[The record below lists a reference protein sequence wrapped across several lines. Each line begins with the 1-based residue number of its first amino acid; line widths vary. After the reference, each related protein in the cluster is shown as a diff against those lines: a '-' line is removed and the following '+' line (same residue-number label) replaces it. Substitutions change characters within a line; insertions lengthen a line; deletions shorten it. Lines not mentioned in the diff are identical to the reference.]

1 MLCSTLRNEPL
12 KPTNTRYD
20 FGYVTWTTPSLMY
33 TKTKSTPF
41 ATDGNEQTPCR
52 QFTKGIDKN
61 ANDTNLQ
68 STRLVILQ
76 LYVSQSNNYANLRA
90 QLVCN
95 TPDNYLFSS
104 VPVNNENKN
113 LNSCFSKE
121 QIHTRPLN
129 LTKRKL
135 TQRLLQ
141 VAVYVLQ
148 FFSPISPIGKGL
160 LYCVTNIYI

>member
-1 MLCSTLRNEPL
+1 MTSVTLRGPHLHSCTQKRNRL
-12 KPTNTRYD
+12 LLQHDN
-20 FGYVTWTTPSLMY
+20 GQ
-33 TKTKSTPF
+33 
-41 ATDGNEQTPCR
+41 NPCR
-52 QFTKGIDKN
+52 QFTKGIDEN

-76 LYVSQSNNYANLRA
+76 LYVSQSNNYANLQT

-148 FFSPISPIGKGL
+148 FFSLSSAIGKGW
-160 LYCVTNIYI
+160 LYCVTSFLRRGSC

>member
-1 MLCSTLRNEPL
+1 MSLVTLRGPHL
-12 KPTNTRYD
+12 H
-20 FGYVTWTTPSLMY
+20 S
-33 TKTKSTPF
+33 STQKRNRLLLQHDNGQSPW
-41 ATDGNEQTPCR
+41 R
-52 QFTKGIDKN
+52 QFTKGIDEN

-95 TPDNYLFSS
+95 TPGNYLFSS

-148 FFSPISPIGKGL
+148 FFSWISPIGKGW
-160 LYCVTNIYI
+160 LYCVTSFLGRGSC